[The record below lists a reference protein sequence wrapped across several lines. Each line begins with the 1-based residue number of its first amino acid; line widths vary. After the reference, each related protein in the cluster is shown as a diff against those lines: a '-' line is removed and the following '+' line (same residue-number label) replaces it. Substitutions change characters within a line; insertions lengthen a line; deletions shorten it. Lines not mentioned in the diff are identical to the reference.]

1 MKLIHLWSSPRNVS
15 TAFMYSFAQRTDT
28 LVIDEPLYAHYLSK
42 SQVQHPGQDEIL
54 ASQQQDGNLVMEDIM
69 AIDSAEVIFCKQ
81 MTHHLINMNR
91 DFLSESLNLLF
102 IRDPKAIINSYN
114 KVIPNP
120 SMEDIGIK
128 MQAELLQELIEKKAA
143 YWVIDS
149 ADLLK
154 NTPAFLRKLCN
165 KLDIPFDQNM
175 LSWKAG
181 PRKED
186 GIWAKYW
193 YANVHQSTQ
202 LEPFKEKDI
211 TLSSSN
217 EKLYQDCLP
226 YYEQLIKH
234 KLI

>member
-15 TAFMYSFAQRTDT
+15 TAFMYSFAQRADT
-28 LVIDEPLYAHYLSK
+28 LVIDEPLYAHYLSR
-42 SQVQHPGQDEIL
+42 STVEHPGKEEIL
-54 ASQQQDGNLVMEDIM
+54 GSQEHDGNKVIEQIQQLN
-69 AIDSAEVIFCKQ
+69 SHQVIFCKQ
-81 MTHHLINMNR
+81 MTHHLVDINKA
-91 DFLSESLNLLF
+91 FLSNSLNLLF
-102 IRDPKAIINSYN
+102 IRDPKAIINSYS
-114 KVIPNP
+114 KVMPNP
-120 SMEDIGIK
+120 TMADIGIK
-128 MQAELLQELIEKKAA
+128 MQVELLHELIEKRAR

-154 NTPAFLRKLCN
+154 DSEGFLQRLCSE
-165 KLDIPFDQNM
+165 LAIPFDQNM

-193 YANVHQSTQ
+193 YANVHQSTR

-211 TLSSSN
+211 TLSSTN

-226 YYEQLIKH
+226 YYNELVKH

>member
-1 MKLIHLWSSPRNVS
+1 MKIIHLWSSPRNVS

-28 LVIDEPLYAHYLSK
+28 RVIDEPLYAHYLSK

-54 ASQQQDGNLVMEDIM
+54 ASQEQDGDQVIKEIM
-69 AIDSAEVIFCKQ
+69 SINSAEVVFCKQ
-81 MTHHLINMNR
+81 MTHHLIQMDR
-91 DFLSESLNLLF
+91 SFLSNSLNLLF

-120 SMEDIGIK
+120 TMEDIGIK
-128 MQAELLQELIEKKAA
+128 MQAELLQELIEKKAP

-154 NTPAFLRKLCN
+154 NTPTLLSKLCN

-193 YANVHQSTQ
+193 YKTVHNST
-202 LEPFKEKDI
+202 EFDAYKPKTDVF
-211 TLSSSN
+211 
-217 EKLYQDCLP
+217 P
-226 YYEQLIKH
+226 EQLVPLLKECQPHYYKIM
-234 KLI
+234 KLSI